1 MSIQT
6 SLTNPELC
14 SALSSWRPRDF
25 MRFCWQ
31 AARAGKGGPPPVADG
46 LGEEMVEALLCEPL
60 IATLV
65 ATWQC
70 CDDEEDQQAYRT
82 FLRPIVRSCF
92 ERALMAE
99 PINFRFVCFAHY
111 CFEVAGLDPVER
123 ALDLL
128 LKSPRAK
135 RRARRKAM
143 QAPPPPTPQPAPE
156 PPAALLPP
164 ADSAEFW
171 SADFEPTHE
180 ELFAERFT
188 SRLRNIEATII
199 DSVAERLSDPDGIP
213 ATGKHRPTQTA
224 IARKAANLRS
234 STLNQSGKTLLEQN
248 LQATITPLPK
258 QRPKHGNKHRA
269 EKPDRNNPPRAP

>member
-31 AARAGKGGPPPVADG
+31 AARASKGGPPPVADG
-46 LGEEMVEALLCEPL
+46 LGEEMVEALLSEPL

-70 CDDEEDQQAYRT
+70 CDDEEDQEAYRT

-99 PINFRFVCFAHY
+99 PVNFRFVCFAHY
-111 CFEVAGLDPVER
+111 CFEVASLDPVER

-128 LKSPRAK
+128 LKSLRAK

-143 QAPPPPTPQPAPE
+143 QAASQPVPQPALE
-156 PPAALLPP
+156 LPAPP
-164 ADSAEFW
+164 ADSAESD

-213 ATGKHRPTQTA
+213 TTGKHRPTQTA
-224 IARKAANLRS
+224 IARKAAALRS

-258 QRPKHGNKHRA
+258 QGQKNKHRT

>member
-6 SLTNPELC
+6 SLTNPQLC

-46 LGEEMVEALLCEPL
+46 LGEEMVEALLREPL

-70 CDDEEDQQAYRT
+70 CDDEEDQEAYRT

-99 PINFRFVCFAHY
+99 PVNFRFVCFAHY
-111 CFEVAGLDPVER
+111 CFEVASLDPVER

-128 LKSPRAK
+128 LKSLRAK
-135 RRARRKAM
+135 RRARRKVM

-156 PPAALLPP
+156 LP
-164 ADSAEFW
+164 AEFDP
-171 SADFEPTHE
+171 ADFEPTHE

-188 SRLRNIEATII
+188 SRLRNIETAII
-199 DSVAERLSDPDGIP
+199 DSVAERLSDPDGLP
-213 ATGKHRPTQTA
+213 VTGKHRPTQTA
-224 IARKAANLRS
+224 IARKAAALRN
-234 STLNQSGKTLLEQN
+234 STLNQSGNTLLEQN

-258 QRPKHGNKHRA
+258 QRRKHGNSHRA

>member
-6 SLTNPELC
+6 SLSNPELC
-14 SALSSWRPRDF
+14 SALASWRPRDF

-70 CDDEEDQQAYRT
+70 CDDEEDQEAYRT

-99 PINFRFVCFAHY
+99 PVNFRFVCFAHY
-111 CFEVAGLDPVER
+111 CFEVASLDPVER

-128 LKSPRAK
+128 LKSLRVK

-143 QAPPPPTPQPAPE
+143 QPPAPQPAPE
-156 PPAALLPP
+156 LPAPP
-164 ADSAEFW
+164 ADP
-171 SADFEPTHE
+171 ADFEPTHE

-188 SRLRNIEATII
+188 SRLRNIESAII
-199 DSVAERLSDPDGIP
+199 DSVAERLSDPDGLP
-213 ATGKHRPTQTA
+213 VTGKHRPTQTA
-224 IARKAANLRS
+224 IARKAAALRS

-248 LQATITPLPK
+248 LEATLTPLPK
-258 QRPKHGNKHRA
+258 RKHRQKNKRTHRA
-269 EKPDRNNPPRAP
+269 ENPDRNNPPRAP

>member
-70 CDDEEDQQAYRT
+70 CDDEEDQEAYRT

-128 LKSPRAK
+128 LKSLRAK
-135 RRARRKAM
+135 RRARRKAIKAM
-143 QAPPPPTPQPAPE
+143 QPPAPQPAPE
-156 PPAALLPP
+156 LPAPP
-164 ADSAEFW
+164 ADL
-171 SADFEPTHE
+171 ADFEPTHE

-188 SRLRNIEATII
+188 SRLRNIESAII
-199 DSVAERLSDPDGIP
+199 DGVAERLSDPDGLP
-213 ATGKHRPTQTA
+213 VTGKHRPTQTA
-224 IARKAANLRS
+224 IARKAAALRS
-234 STLNQSGKTLLEQN
+234 STLNQSGNTLLEQN
-248 LQATITPLPK
+248 LQATLTPLPK
-258 QRPKHGNKHRA
+258 QRQKNKRSHRT